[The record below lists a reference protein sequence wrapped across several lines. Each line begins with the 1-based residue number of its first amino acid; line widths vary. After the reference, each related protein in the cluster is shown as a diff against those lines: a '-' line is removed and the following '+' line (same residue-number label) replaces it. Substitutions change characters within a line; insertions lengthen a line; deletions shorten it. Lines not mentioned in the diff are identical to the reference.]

1 METLLLILGTLGMGL
16 ATAYFAYLGSQSPFR
31 GRYFYWITALI
42 TGVAFISYLVM
53 ASGAGST
60 ILDDG
65 REFYYFRYI
74 DWLVTTPLLLLDLA
88 LLALAR
94 PARNTGLIAGII
106 GLDIVMILTGLVAGS
121 ATNAFFSTVFF
132 IISLAAMIGV
142 LYLVYTRLLTAARTR
157 SPNVARLFNTLAMLT
172 IVLWSLYP
180 IVFLLGPEGFRAVGQ
195 GGEIFF
201 FLVLDLL
208 AKVGFGFLL
217 LSNWQAI
224 SEASGGGGQSAR
236 PSRVS

>member
-16 ATAYFAYLGSQSPFR
+16 ATAYFAYLGSQSPEG

-42 TGVAFISYLVM
+42 TGFAFISYLAM

-94 PARNTGLIAGII
+94 PGRNTGLIAGII

-121 ATNAFFSTVFF
+121 ATNVFVSTVFF

-142 LYLVYTRLLTAARTR
+142 LYLIYTRLLTAARTR

-180 IVFLLGPEGFRAVGQ
+180 IVFLLGTEGFRAVGQ

-217 LSNWQAI
+217 LSNRQAI
-224 SEASGGGGQSAR
+224 SEASGGGSQSAR